1 MNNKNGVSQESVKI
15 TTANNTILTLKDLRE
30 AARMANVDWNI
41 ALYANNI
48 DRLYND
54 INDAIDVC
62 VLDIF
67 SEGAWSIIEDPCYED
82 FDETED
88 GFSSYCDDE
97 IPDEHLRNVKALCNI
112 IESRFN
118 TYKDWANQRREEEE
132 LCHRVNGDEY
142 SKPYLA
148 LYCEA
153 YDETEDSEI
162 YPYYGKIIEPSNRT
176 AAQNQLLSM
185 ASVKCCKNGGSEDFQ
200 NWFCKIKFGSEIE
213 YHVTIYVPN
222 KDAEECDNANNLDW
236 DNYNVTIEKKDSII
250 KQTNDGIRKMY
261 NMPFLKHIQKNEN
274 PTSEND
280 EECTTDLSWI
290 DEVPE
295 SISFPDSHSK

>member
-62 VLDIF
+62 VLDFF

-185 ASVKCCKNGGSEDFQ
+185 ANAAKMAVQKIFRTGFVKS
-200 NWFCKIKFGSEIE
+200 
-213 YHVTIYVPN
+213 
-222 KDAEECDNANNLDW
+222 NLDPKS
-236 DNYNVTIEKKDSII
+236 NTTSLFMFQTRMPKNVTT
-250 KQTNDGIRKMY
+250 QTISTGIT
-261 NMPFLKHIQKNEN
+261 I
-274 PTSEND
+274 T
-280 EECTTDLSWI
+280 
-290 DEVPE
+290 
-295 SISFPDSHSK
+295 